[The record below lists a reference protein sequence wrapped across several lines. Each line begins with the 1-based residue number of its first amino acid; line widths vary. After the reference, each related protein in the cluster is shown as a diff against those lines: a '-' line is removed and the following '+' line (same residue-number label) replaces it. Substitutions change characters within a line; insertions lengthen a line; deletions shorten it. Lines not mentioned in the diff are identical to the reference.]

1 MRNGMLKKLRKL
13 TKTGALVGVAVLITS
28 CTPKPKEHVTI
39 TYNFPDDSTDRHAL
53 VREVI
58 AAFEK
63 QFDYIH
69 VEPSFE
75 KIDILKL
82 GGKPGPDVFL
92 ADVDQLGN
100 LAEKAAVD
108 ITLQIT
114 NDKKLMDAYYPE
126 VASACKVDSRQYM
139 MPVSYSTDILFFN
152 VDLLQKAVAESRTYV
167 NMQDLDFESIPK
179 FAQAFVKKDGNQITR
194 WALALPRPLLLIQ
207 SWGASPLAWNDV
219 TINNELSRNALKFYA
234 SLLNE
239 HHLVPP
245 PEPQKDDGLDL
256 FKQQK
261 IVFFVGRTD
270 DLAAVE
276 KIKDFRWDIAPVPKG
291 PKRMAPGMPQP
302 GSMTPPPPTEI
313 WPRHSRLSVN
323 GNCIWVNSAHFAEA
337 WEFTKFFSSAEA
349 LKILSRS
356 RAGVPAAKV
365 AAESLDF
372 LHKPPDH
379 INVLIEARTISRLD
393 NMHNHSFWDEFSRS
407 AFIDITGQLLEG
419 KITVDDAIG
428 FIEQIGKDLMERA
441 KAEKKK

>member
-1 MRNGMLKKLRKL
+1 MLKKLRGLIKA
-13 TKTGALVGVAVLITS
+13 GALVGVAVLLTS
-28 CTPKPKEHVTI
+28 CTPKPKEHVSI
-39 TYNFPDDSTDRHAL
+39 TYNFPDDSTDRRAL

-69 VEPSFE
+69 VEPNFE
-75 KIDILKL
+75 KPDGPVWMTKVA
-82 GGKPGPDVFL
+82 PDVFL
-92 ADVDQLGN
+92 TDVDQLGN
-100 LAEKAAVD
+100 LAEKVAVD
-108 ITLQIT
+108 ITPQIT
-114 NDKKLMDAYYPE
+114 NEKKVLDAFYPE
-126 VASACKVDSRQYM
+126 IASACKVDSRQFM
-139 MPVSYSTDILFFN
+139 IPVSYSTDLLFYN
-152 VDLLQKAVAESRTYV
+152 ADLVQKAVAESRTYV

-194 WALALPRPLLLIQ
+194 WALAMPRPLLLIQ
-207 SWGASPLAWNDV
+207 SWGTSPLAWNEV
-219 TINNELSRNALKFYA
+219 TIQNDLSRKALTFYA

-245 PEPQKDDGLDL
+245 PELQKDDGLDL

-291 PKRMAPGMPQP
+291 PKRMQPGMPQP
-302 GSMTPPPPTEI
+302 GSMTPPPPTEV
-313 WPRHSRLSVN
+313 WPRYSRLSIN
-323 GNCIWVNSAHFAEA
+323 GNCIWANSAHFAEA
-337 WEFTKFFSSAEA
+337 WEFTKFFSSEAA
-349 LKILSRS
+349 LKILARS

-365 AAESLDF
+365 VAESTDF

-379 INVLIEARTISRLD
+379 VNVLIDARTISRLD
-393 NMHNHSFWDEFSRS
+393 NMHNHSFWDEFNRS
-407 AFIDITGQLLEG
+407 AFTEITGQLLEG
-419 KITVDDAIG
+419 KINVDDAIA
-428 FIEQIGKDLMERA
+428 FIEQTGKDLMEKE